1 MAGEEDDEVTFTVKI
16 TVTLTIPPPQTQ
28 QPTTVD
34 ANPLTVPSNGDEVP
48 QAMDFA
54 TEIVLLS
61 DNDDGSVK
69 GDDVVA
75 IEDSSDSDREKQ
87 DMDSDSL
94 KDDEGS
100 IEGDDVA
107 FGDSPSVKP
116 APATVMLCRMKEKT
130 LHKCDYVAARDS
142 ISVEVAGENHG
153 SRKRKSENEA
163 ETEKEKPG
171 SKRMIV
177 IDISSDEND
186 EAAQEGNN
194 DDFVEKEKN
203 KPIAENELISEEQTV
218 PEINKRNSKW
228 IEEESTICHQ
238 CQRNDKGRVVR
249 CTNCKQKR
257 FCIPCLTKWYPKLKE
272 NDIAKTCPVCCGN
285 CNCKACLR
293 STKLIEAIKQNNMGT
308 NKDREISNTEHK
320 ELLDVKAIDCL
331 YWSEAEI
338 NAHQFFTGYTNGRL
352 DWFKRPQ
359 ELGRGDSVTKLHCD
373 MSDAVNVLTHIA
385 KVELKSDSI
394 EAIKKLTQM
403 HLKQDKRELHIYGD
417 NRDGETDVGVLDNSL
432 SCGDSLDGA
441 LWDIFRREDVP
452 ELEEYLKKHFR
463 EFRHV
468 HCSPL
473 KQVIHPIHD
482 QTFYLTLEHKRKLK
496 EEYGIEPWT
505 FIQKLGDAVFIPAGC
520 PHQVRNLKSCIKV
533 GLDFVSPENVGE
545 CFRLTEEFRKLPIN
559 HMSVKDNLEVKKMTI
574 YAMLD
579 VVNKLEKARLD
590 RKLLAL
596 WLWI

>member
-1 MAGEEDDEVTFTVKI
+1 LNQNLLALHSLEFEVSMAGEEDDEVTFTVKI

-34 ANPLTVPSNGDEVP
+34 ANPLTVPSNGDEVAR
-48 QAMDFA
+48 AMDVA

-69 GDDVVA
+69 GDGVVA

-218 PEINKRNSKW
+218 PEINKRNSK
-228 IEEESTICHQ
+228 
-238 CQRNDKGRVVR
+238 
-249 CTNCKQKR
+249 
-257 FCIPCLTKWYPKLKE
+257 
-272 NDIAKTCPVCCGN
+272 
-285 CNCKACLR
+285 
-293 STKLIEAIKQNNMGT
+293 
-308 NKDREISNTEHK
+308 
-320 ELLDVKAIDCL
+320 VK
-331 YWSEAEI
+331 S
-338 NAHQFFTGYTNGRL
+338 
-352 DWFKRPQ
+352 
-359 ELGRGDSVTKLHCD
+359 
-373 MSDAVNVLTHIA
+373 
-385 KVELKSDSI
+385 
-394 EAIKKLTQM
+394 
-403 HLKQDKRELHIYGD
+403 
-417 NRDGETDVGVLDNSL
+417 
-432 SCGDSLDGA
+432 
-441 LWDIFRREDVP
+441 
-452 ELEEYLKKHFR
+452 
-463 EFRHV
+463 
-468 HCSPL
+468 
-473 KQVIHPIHD
+473 HD
-482 QTFYLTLEHKRKLK
+482 LFAQ
-496 EEYGIEPWT
+496 
-505 FIQKLGDAVFIPAGC
+505 
-520 PHQVRNLKSCIKV
+520 
-533 GLDFVSPENVGE
+533 
-545 CFRLTEEFRKLPIN
+545 
-559 HMSVKDNLEVKKMTI
+559 
-574 YAMLD
+574 
-579 VVNKLEKARLD
+579 
-590 RKLLAL
+590 
-596 WLWI
+596 